1 MTDLDPGRPGGLP
14 YALGAYAIWGLF
26 PLYLMQIHHVPP
38 LEFVGWRVVL
48 TLPVC
53 LVIIV
58 LRRQLGQ
65 LLAALRDP
73 KAVGIL
79 AASALIIG
87 VNWLVYVTAVQTG
100 HIFAAS
106 LGYYI
111 NPLVNVLTGTIF
123 LKERLSRT
131 QWFAV
136 AVAGFGVS
144 ILAWGAWEML
154 GISLTLAISF
164 AGYGLL
170 RKLAPVESLPGLAV
184 ESFLLLLPATGILA
198 WQVAQTGG
206 LSFGHGTMN
215 DSLLACAGLV
225 TATPL
230 LLFAAAARRMEYST
244 LGFVQYLAPTLVF
257 LFGLFV
263 FEEELRTVQLV
274 CFLFIWTA
282 VAIYSIDL
290 LTRRKRVVARTGC

>member
-1 MTDLDPGRPGGLP
+1 MDNETSDRPSGLP
-14 YALGAYAIWGLF
+14 YALGAYTIWGLF
-26 PLYLMQIHHVPP
+26 PLYLMNIRHVPP

-53 LVIIV
+53 LVILV
-58 LRRQLGQ
+58 MRRQLGH
-65 LLAALRDP
+65 LLAALRNP
-73 KAVGIL
+73 RAVRIL

-87 VNWLVYVTAVQTG
+87 VNWLVYVTAIQTG
-100 HIFAAS
+100 HVFAAS

-111 NPLVNVLTGTIF
+111 NPLVNVLAGTIF

-136 AVAGFGVS
+136 AVAAIGVS
-144 ILAWGAWEML
+144 ILAWGAREML
-154 GISLTLAISF
+154 GISLTLAVSF

-170 RKLAPVESLPGLAV
+170 RKLAPVESLPGLTV
-184 ESFLLLLPATGILA
+184 ESFLLLLPASGILA
-198 WQVAQTGG
+198 WQIAFAGG
-206 LSFGHGTMN
+206 LSFGQGAMN

-230 LLFAAAARRMEYST
+230 LLFAVAARRMEYSA

-263 FEEELRTVQLV
+263 FDERLRIVQLL

-282 VAIYSIDL
+282 IAIFSFDL
-290 LTRRKRVVARTGC
+290 MARRRQMVPEPS